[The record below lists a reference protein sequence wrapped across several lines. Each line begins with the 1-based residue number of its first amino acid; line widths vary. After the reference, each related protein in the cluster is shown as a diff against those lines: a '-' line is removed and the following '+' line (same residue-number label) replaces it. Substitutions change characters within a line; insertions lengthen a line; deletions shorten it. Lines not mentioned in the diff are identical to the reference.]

1 MRPFF
6 RAPVI
11 HTVGLP
17 LLLANSVLAYA
28 DANALDHDNAI
39 ELETITVTALPNN
52 ASATDSAQPVFV
64 LSDDDLERARA
75 TSLGETLSQ
84 QPGIHNS
91 SFGSAVGRPVI
102 RGLGGGRVNILQ
114 DGLKAV
120 DASTVSPD
128 HAVGVQTNT
137 AQQIEVIRGPATLL
151 YGSGAF
157 GGVVNVVAA
166 EPQEEG
172 VESEVNLGYNTVN
185 RGKDIRL
192 NQQGRQ
198 GDWGWNFGA
207 GQLRSDDYRV
217 PRKAGEIHNDDG
229 VLEYHDAESSRLDN
243 SDIEY
248 NRQLS
253 AGGRYFFDT
262 GSTGLNISRLTS
274 RFGLP
279 GHDHGDEEAVLDHAA
294 AADEE
299 GVARVN
305 LKQLRIALDAKASDP
320 LPGGTNLN
328 FDLAWTDY
336 EHSEGHVEAHD
347 DAAVAEPDHEEHG
360 PTTFAK
366 EAIESRVALSLT
378 PIRSIEQTVGLQ
390 GSQTDFSAMGE
401 EALVPS
407 TQTNEIGVFWLAER
421 NFGAV
426 TLSAGARWDRV
437 QHSPQ
442 TPDDV
447 NSVCGFG
454 LDAYQNKTFG
464 NTSASL
470 GALYDIDA
478 SWQLAISATSALRAP
493 DAEELFSCGAHESTL
508 TYEIGN
514 PDLDSEHS
522 YNLDVSV
529 RRNVGRWTGSVSL
542 YQNRVDQFIYQQALL
557 TGTDIVL
564 VDDLPAYR
572 FIQDDAVLR
581 GGEVTVG
588 YTITPQWQLTA
599 MADRVR
605 AELVDGGNLPRMPSD
620 RIGTGV
626 NYQALHWQGF
636 VNWIHNAEQNHL
648 ADNGEIPTASYQLLD
663 AGIGYRWY
671 LPTVEYQLDLKGT
684 NLLDEVVRYHTSFV
698 KNTVPQPGRGFQLA
712 FAAQF

>member
-1 MRPFF
+1 MRHFF

-11 HTVGLP
+11 HTVGLS
-17 LLLANSVLAYA
+17 LLLANSVFAYA
-28 DANALDHDNAI
+28 DTNSPDSDNAI

-102 RGLGGGRVNILQ
+102 RGLGGGRVSILQ

-198 GDWGWNFGA
+198 GDWGWSFGA

-253 AGGRYFFDT
+253 AGTRYFFDT

-279 GHDHGDEEAVLDHAA
+279 GHDHGDEEAVLDPSEAEE
-294 AADEE
+294 EE
-299 GVARVN
+299 GVARVD
-305 LKQLRIALDAKASDP
+305 LKQLRIAFDAKASDP
-320 LPGGTNLN
+320 FPGVTNLN

-347 DAAVAEPDHEEHG
+347 DAAVAEPDHEEQG

-366 EAIESRVALSLT
+366 EAIESRIALSLT
-378 PIRSIEQTVGLQ
+378 PIRNIEQTLGLQ
-390 GSQTDFSAMGE
+390 GSQTDFSAIGE

-421 NFGAV
+421 DFGAV

-454 LDAYQNKTFG
+454 LGAYQNKTFG

-557 TGTDIVL
+557 TGTDTVL
-564 VDDLPAYR
+564 VDDLPAYQ
-572 FIQDDAVLR
+572 FTQGNAVLR
-581 GGEVTVG
+581 GGEVNVG
-588 YTITPQWQLTA
+588 YAITPQWQLTA

-605 AELVDGGNLPRMPSD
+605 GELVGGGNLPRMPSD
-620 RIGTGV
+620 RIGTGI

-636 VNWIHNAEQNHL
+636 ISWMHNDEQTRL
-648 ADNGEIPTASYQLLD
+648 ADKGETPTPSYQLLE

-671 LPTVEYQLDLKGT
+671 LPKVEYQLDLKGT
-684 NLLDEVVRYHTSFV
+684 NLLDEAVRYHTSFV
-698 KNTVPQPGRGFQLA
+698 KNIVPQPGRGFQLA
-712 FAAQF
+712 FAAKF